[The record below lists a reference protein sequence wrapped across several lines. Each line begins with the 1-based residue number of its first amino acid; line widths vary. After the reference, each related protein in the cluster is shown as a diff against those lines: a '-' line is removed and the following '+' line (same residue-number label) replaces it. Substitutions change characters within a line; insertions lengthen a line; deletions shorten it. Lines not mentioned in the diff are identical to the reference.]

1 LSIFFSY
8 VFLGISLAAPIGPI
22 NAAQIDKGIK
32 GGFFP
37 SWFVGLGAM
46 CADALY
52 MLTVYL
58 GVINFLGTPFMQTLL
73 WSFGFFVLVY
83 TGIESIVSVGKTIHK
98 SNDHNISLTKSFFS
112 GFFMSLLN
120 PLTILFWLG
129 IYGSVLAKTVVEYET
144 TDVILYSSAIF
155 LGLFSW
161 DITMACVASSFRKYL
176 TTKLLAF
183 ISIISGLSL
192 IGFGVY
198 FGIQAIKLL
207 ASH

>member
-1 LSIFFSY
+1 MSIFFSY

-155 LGLFSW
+155 LGLFLW

-183 ISIISGLSL
+183 ISIISGFSL

>member
-1 LSIFFSY
+1 
-8 VFLGISLAAPIGPI
+8 
-22 NAAQIDKGIK
+22 
-32 GGFFP
+32 
-37 SWFVGLGAM
+37 M

-58 GVINFLGTPFMQTLL
+58 GVINFLGTLFMQTLL

-83 TGIESIVSVGKTIHK
+83 TGIESIVSVGKTIQR

-183 ISIISGLSL
+183 ISIVSGLSL

-198 FGIQAIKLL
+198 FGIQAVKLV